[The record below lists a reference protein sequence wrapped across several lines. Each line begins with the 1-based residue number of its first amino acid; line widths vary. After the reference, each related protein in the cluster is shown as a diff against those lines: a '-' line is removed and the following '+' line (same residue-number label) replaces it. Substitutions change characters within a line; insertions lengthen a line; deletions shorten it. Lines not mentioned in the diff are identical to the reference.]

1 MHLCQKATALPKLR
15 ALKMMRERQFLT
27 QADLAAR
34 SGVSRVTINRIE
46 QQLLEPRFSTIR
58 KLARA
63 LKVEPSELVGVE
75 IAEGDS

>member
-1 MHLCQKATALPKLR
+1 MDLYQKVTTLPKLR
-15 ALKMMRERQFLT
+15 ALKPTRERQFLT

-63 LKVEPSELVGVE
+63 LKVEPADLVG
-75 IAEGDS
+75 AERAEEDS

>member
-1 MHLCQKATALPKLR
+1 VLPKLR
-15 ALKMMRERQFLT
+15 ALKATRERQFLT

-63 LKVEPSELVGVE
+63 LKVEPAALVGPE
-75 IAEGDS
+75 TAEGRA

>member
-1 MHLCQKATALPKLR
+1 MLPRLR
-15 ALKMMRERQFLT
+15 ALRTTRERQFLT
-27 QADLAAR
+27 QADLAKR

-63 LKVEPSELVGVE
+63 LKVEPAELVG
-75 IAEGDS
+75 AETGEGTTDGDK

>member
-1 MHLCQKATALPKLR
+1 MLPKLR
-15 ALKMMRERQFLT
+15 ALKATRERQFLT
-27 QADLAAR
+27 QADLAKR

-63 LKVEPSELVGVE
+63 LKVEPAELVGAE
-75 IAEGDS
+75 TAEGGA

>member
-1 MHLCQKATALPKLR
+1 VLPKLR
-15 ALKMMRERQFLT
+15 ALRKTREGQFLT
-27 QADLAAR
+27 QADLARR

-63 LKVEPSELVGVE
+63 LKVEPAALVGPE
-75 IAEGDS
+75 TAEGNE